1 VACTL
6 PLFLAIEKIMSKR
19 TLRQGGESVKRTR
32 VPKMPA
38 FGSGLSSFAEETE
51 EEVGE
56 AAKGAM
62 RAPTLSDTLKN
73 NPDYPKLMVPRTR
86 RKGKRSVLGYAPDE
100 EKLGPLSWGGGRKR
114 KRGRSSRNTRKGRR
128 RH

>member
-1 VACTL
+1 
-6 PLFLAIEKIMSKR
+6 
-19 TLRQGGESVKRTR
+19 
-32 VPKMPA
+32 MPA

-51 EEVGE
+51 EEVAE

-114 KRGRSSRNTRKGRR
+114 KRGRSSGNTRKDRR